1 MVPYTLAIQGRE
13 RWESLILFRGFL
25 WAVFLSS
32 VARVSRATV
41 CGIKASAGV
50 VTFSMD
56 LLLQLVLVDGLL
68 LNASFKIAPSSALAK
83 LMMCFFITGQIT
95 SMKYF
100 FI

>member
-1 MVPYTLAIQGRE
+1 MGE
-13 RWESLILFRGFL
+13 FDSLLRLFVGG
-25 WAVFLSS
+25 LS
-32 VARVSRATV
+32 
-41 CGIKASAGV
+41 IYV